1 MKRELA
7 QVGGVMGDW
16 EPDDEWLLL
25 RGGFDGLKQN
35 AAETFEHLWAW

>member
-1 MKRELA
+1 MRVMMRELA

-25 RGGFDGLKQN
+25 RGG
-35 AAETFEHLWAW
+35 